1 MYSFRRFAF
10 VLALALPAVSF
21 AWSQESSSS
30 SAPAEQAQSAAPA
43 QNQGPQ
49 SVQAR
54 IRARREQRRAQAIR
68 DTYGHSYELFVGG
81 GYMRFKPGPN
91 LQRATMYSWNT
102 AFTRYYS
109 EKLGVTADVRGY
121 YGTSFVGLNEFAL
134 TRPAISTYTFMGG
147 PTYRFFASPRYS
159 VSARALGGLATGN
172 FSGDTNGFKPKSLGL
187 YSDSNTYALSGGV
200 VGETN
205 LTTNMSLRLSGDFL
219 ATGYGSDTQ
228 KSAGFTYGLVYR
240 FGKQ

>member
-10 VLALALPAVSF
+10 VLALVLPAVSV

-30 SAPAEQAQSAAPA
+30 SAPAAQAQPAAPA
-43 QNQGPQ
+43 ETQGQQ

-91 LQRATMYSWNT
+91 LQKVTMYSWDT
-102 AFTRYYS
+102 ALTRYYS

-121 YGTSFVGLNEFAL
+121 YGTTFVGLNQFGL
-134 TRPAISTYTFMGG
+134 TKPSISTYTFMGG
-147 PTYRFFASPRYS
+147 PTYRFYARPRYS
-159 VSARALGGLATGN
+159 FSARALGGLATGN
-172 FSGDTNGFKPKSLGL
+172 FSGDTNGFKPKALGL
-187 YSDSNTYALSGGV
+187 YSDSNTYALNGGL

-205 LTTNMSLRLSGDFL
+205 VTTNLSLRLSGDFL
-219 ATGYGSDTQ
+219 ATGFGSDTQ
-228 KSAGFTYGLVYR
+228 NNFGFTYGFVYR